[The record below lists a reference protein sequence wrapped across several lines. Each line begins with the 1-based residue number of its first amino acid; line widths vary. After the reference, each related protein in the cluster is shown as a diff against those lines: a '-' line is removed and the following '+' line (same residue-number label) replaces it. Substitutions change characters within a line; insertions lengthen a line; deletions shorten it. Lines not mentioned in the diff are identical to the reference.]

1 MPLVDAGLA
10 KRAILAAG
18 VSAISFIAGCAPPV
32 EAPPKTQSTTDATA
46 ASPSRRTWTID
57 SAEREALVT
66 LPAKP
71 SMGVRSPVV
80 FIFHGHGG
88 NSAQVRRSYDA
99 ERHWPEAIFVYPQG
113 LKTPGALTD
122 PDGRRSGWQPIA
134 GMLGDRDLKFF
145 DAMLATVTAELGG
158 DPERVFVTG
167 HSNGGGF
174 TYLLWSA
181 RGNRLAAVAPS
192 SAYARRGINLPP
204 LPAMHVAQRNDPLVT
219 FDRQERTMAEIRALN
234 GCDPEGSAQGDRGTL
249 YPSPKGT
256 PVFLWISDG
265 THKFD
270 STCVGPM
277 FGFFRLHRRTP
288 G

>member
-1 MPLVDAGLA
+1 MHVPIRPFGVA
-10 KRAILAAG
+10 RWFTVAALL
-18 VSAISFIAGCAPPV
+18 GCTQTAPTPTS
-32 EAPPKTQSTTDATA
+32 PSTTVPT
-46 ASPSRRTWTID
+46 RQTWTID
-57 SAEREALVT
+57 GVEREALVVPPT
-66 LPAKP
+66 TP
-71 SMGVRSPVV
+71 STADLSPVV